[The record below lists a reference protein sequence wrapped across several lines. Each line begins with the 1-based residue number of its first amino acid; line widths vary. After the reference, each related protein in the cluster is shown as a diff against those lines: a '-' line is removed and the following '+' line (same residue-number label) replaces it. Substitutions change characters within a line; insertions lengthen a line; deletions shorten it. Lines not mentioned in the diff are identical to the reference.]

1 VIVGIGTDLVEIA
14 RISGL
19 MAKRKEAFIKRILA
33 PQELERFEK
42 HAQPEKFLAK
52 RWAAKEAISKALG
65 TGFTQGVCFTDM
77 TIGHTSQG
85 QPLIELTGKTAEIA
99 QQFGIDHWSISIS
112 DEVHYAV
119 AFVIAEKSV

>member
-1 VIVGIGTDLVEIA
+1 MIVGIGTDLVEIA
-14 RISGL
+14 RISAL

-33 PQELERFEK
+33 PQELKRFEK

-77 TIGHTSQG
+77 IIGHTNHG

-99 QQFGIDHWSISIS
+99 QQLGIDHWSISIS
-112 DEVHYAV
+112 DEVHYAI